1 MLLFG
6 WQAEADA
13 LKDKAHEL
21 DYKRLERD
29 NILKDIDDL
38 TDANQGLKR
47 ALDEAQQEVCPSY
60 CTPLPNDSKV
70 SDNLDRATRQRR
82 PS

>member
-1 MLLFG
+1 MLK
-6 WQAEADA
+6 E
-13 LKDKAHEL
+13 KTHEL

-47 ALDEAQQEVCPSY
+47 ALDEAQQEVCS
-60 CTPLPNDSKV
+60 SH
-70 SDNLDRATRQRR
+70 
-82 PS
+82 

>member
-1 MLLFG
+1 MLK
-6 WQAEADA
+6 E
-13 LKDKAHEL
+13 KTHEL

-47 ALDEAQQEVCPSY
+47 ALDEAQQEVCRSLRIPLNNESTCKQHTRRIPIYLASTSSY
-60 CTPLPNDSKV
+60 FTTDL
-70 SDNLDRATRQRR
+70 
-82 PS
+82 